1 MNEEQ
6 LEKDLRVLLFALAVT
21 VPAEGGQERLDRE
34 LNTIF
39 KENPTKT
46 FDVVGYEA
54 YEVFEKKMKWHQVPF
69 DQDESE
75 MKVLHPII
83 EIETEDGINLSVGYN
98 KAGNNIS
105 FSEDG
110 GPIRFYKFQDRNDI
124 VEEFSIIM
132 ERLLDL

>member
-6 LEKDLRVLLFALAVT
+6 LEKDLQTLLFALAVS
-21 VPAEGGQERLDRE
+21 VPSGQEGELDRE
-34 LNTIF
+34 LRGIF
-39 KENPTKT
+39 KENPVRS
-46 FDVVGYEA
+46 FEVVGYEA
-54 YEVFEKKMKWHQVPF
+54 YEVFEKRLKWHQVPF
-69 DQDESE
+69 DQEE
-75 MKVLHPII
+75 GEGKVLHPII
-83 EIETEDGINLSVGYN
+83 EIETEDGTNLSVGYN

-110 GPIRFYKFQDRNDI
+110 GPIRFYKFQDRDNV

>member
-6 LEKDLRVLLFALAVT
+6 LEKDLQTLLFALAVT
-21 VPAEGGQERLDRE
+21 SSAEGGESQLDRE
-34 LNTIF
+34 LRKVF
-39 KENPTKT
+39 RENPTRS
-46 FDVVGYEA
+46 FDVVGYEG

-69 DQDESE
+69 DQEE
-75 MKVLHPII
+75 GEGKVLHPII
-83 EIETEDGINLSVGYN
+83 ELETKEGLRLSVGYN

-110 GPIRFYKFQDRNDI
+110 GPVRFYKFQNRDDI

>member
-6 LEKDLRVLLFALAVT
+6 LERDLQTLLYALAVT
-21 VPAEGGQERLDRE
+21 VPAGQEGAIDRE
-34 LNTIF
+34 LRAIF
-39 KENPTKT
+39 KENPIRS
-46 FDVVGYEA
+46 FEVVGYEA

-69 DQDESE
+69 DQEDDE

-83 EIETEDGINLSVGYN
+83 EIETEDGTNLSVGYN